1 MPIIEFDEFCL
12 ILYLMIERLPK
23 YDDELAY
30 RNEPLLEYVV
40 KVANHFWPSYDT
52 DAIMKVDGIERNGIV
67 RLDSTV
73 PEIFADR
80 FHNGKIHILDNNEYL
95 RLVELQ
101 DTLRAFN
108 LNPSKFWYLG
118 LCIRDVVIGQTRD
131 VYSFYPSHRK
141 QIEALLTEIEKLI
154 PERYKNKERSY
165 CPFDGDAE
173 LTFKVKGSKHPIK
186 ITDNGTIGV
195 LYHVLRDFLSK
206 GSISD
211 SEILD
216 SASVN
221 LSETKSLA
229 QIKQVYL
236 FNYYLSWFLN
246 DFTAD
251 KTIKASKDGWQI
263 SYDKRFL
270 VSRMVYATGLVRNRK
285 YYDNQDFLKNNL
297 KSYKDIDYSTLNNY
311 Y

>member
-1 MPIIEFDEFCL
+1 
-12 ILYLMIERLPK
+12 MIEILPICEN
-23 YDDELAY
+23 ELAY
-30 RNEPLLEYVV
+30 RDEPLLEYVV

-52 DAIMKVDGIERNGIV
+52 DAIMRVDGIERNGIV

-141 QIEALLTEIEKLI
+141 QIEALLAEIEKLI

-165 CPFDGDAE
+165 CSLDGEAE
-173 LTFKVKGSKHPIK
+173 LTFIVKGSKHPIK
-186 ITDNGTIGV
+186 ITDNGTIRI
-195 LYHVLRDFLSK
+195 LYQVLRDFLSK
-206 GSISD
+206 RSTSD
-211 SEILD
+211 SELLD
-216 SASVN
+216 SALLD
-221 LSETKSLA
+221 LSETNSLA

-236 FNYYLSWFLN
+236 FNHFLSWFLN

-263 SYDKRFL
+263 SCDKRFL
-270 VSRMVYATGLVRNRK
+270 VSRMIYATGLVRNRK

-297 KSYKDIDYSTLNNY
+297 KSYKDIDISTLNNY